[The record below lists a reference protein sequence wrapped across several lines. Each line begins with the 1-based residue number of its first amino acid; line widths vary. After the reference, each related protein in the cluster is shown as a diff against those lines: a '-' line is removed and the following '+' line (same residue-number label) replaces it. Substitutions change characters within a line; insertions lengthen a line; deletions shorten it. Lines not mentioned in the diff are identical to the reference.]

1 MRTDINHLP
10 PNKQRELDRVVE
22 MLFQGFLEA
31 TQDAKG
37 RRKSARI
44 LKVILFGSYARG
56 DWVDAPLD
64 ANRYKSDY
72 DILVIV
78 NQKELADRADYWEET
93 EQRLVVAYTVEKAIE
108 TPVNFI
114 VHSLQEV
121 NDQLAHGRI
130 FFGEIAK
137 DGALLYESDD
147 RPLAS
152 LKPKTPLQAYETAK
166 EYFEDHF
173 GDAMRNFEGAQFFR
187 SKSYLK
193 NAAFALH
200 QAAEQLYQGL
210 LLTLTF
216 YTPHNHNIIFLRDYA
231 EQREPRLFDVWPR
244 GTRTERATYQKL
256 KEAYRKGRYSKHYD
270 ISAEEVEWLSDRIE
284 ILGQRMHAICTEH
297 VSRLAIAAGLDV

>member
-10 PNKQRELDRVVE
+10 PNKQQELDRVVE

-44 LKVILFGSYARG
+44 LKIILFGSYARG

-108 TPVNFI
+108 TLMNFI

-130 FFGEIAK
+130 FFGEIVK

-147 RPLAS
+147 RPLAT
-152 LKPKTPLQAYETAK
+152 LKPKSPLQAYETAK
-166 EYFEDHF
+166 DYFEDHF
-173 GDAMRNFEGAQFFR
+173 GDAMRNFEIAQFARQKEFLKMPLLPCIKLRNSYTRACCLRLPSTPPQPQYRFPARLCRTARASAFR
-187 SKSYLK
+187 CLAARDTDRARDIPEAQGSLSQGPLLK
-193 NAAFALH
+193 AL
-200 QAAEQLYQGL
+200 
-210 LLTLTF
+210 
-216 YTPHNHNIIFLRDYA
+216 
-231 EQREPRLFDVWPR
+231 
-244 GTRTERATYQKL
+244 
-256 KEAYRKGRYSKHYD
+256 
-270 ISAEEVEWLSDRIE
+270 
-284 ILGQRMHAICTEH
+284 
-297 VSRLAIAAGLDV
+297 

>member
-10 PNKQRELDRVVE
+10 PNKQQELDRVVE

-44 LKVILFGSYARG
+44 LKIILFGSYARG

-108 TPVNFI
+108 TLMNFI

-130 FFGEIAK
+130 FFGEIVK

-147 RPLAS
+147 RPLAT
-152 LKPKTPLQAYETAK
+152 LKPKSLCRLMRPRRTISKIIL
-166 EYFEDHF
+166 
-173 GDAMRNFEGAQFFR
+173 AMRCATLR
-187 SKSYLK
+187 SPSLRAKKSFSKCRFCPASSCGTAIPGLAAYAYL
-193 NAAFALH
+193 LH
-200 QAAEQLYQGL
+200 
-210 LLTLTF
+210 
-216 YTPHNHNIIFLRDYA
+216 PHNHNIVFLRDYA

-256 KEAYRKGRYSKHYD
+256 KEAYRKGRYSKHYE
-270 ISAEEVEWLSDRIE
+270 ISAEEVDWLSERIE

-297 VSRLAIAAGLDV
+297 VARLATAAGLDV